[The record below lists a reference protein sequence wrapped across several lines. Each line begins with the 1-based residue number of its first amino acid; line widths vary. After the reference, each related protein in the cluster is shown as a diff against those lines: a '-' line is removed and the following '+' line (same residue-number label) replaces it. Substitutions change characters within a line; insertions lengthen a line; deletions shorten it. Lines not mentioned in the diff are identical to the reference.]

1 MGNTRTTTR
10 RAARRIELSFALTA
24 STDVAFGISLRVP
37 RRRLRPGGNVRRW
50 VGVVATAA
58 LYVFAGGAPLA
69 IVAAAPALG
78 ELAELV
84 RPSRPPVV
92 WAALDEPAR
101 SLVRARGALVTTVSD
116 DPPAIR
122 AHVVAPGETLLSL
135 AVHYGIAPQT
145 LAYNNGIADTSQ
157 LRVGQSL
164 VVPPF
169 DAAIHV
175 IRAGETPAA
184 IAARFG
190 VDTEAV
196 LAANNAAFDATFDA
210 PGRLLLVPMP
220 DGRYPGFRL
229 KVSDAPRVLAPR
241 VRWPTEGVITQL
253 FSPGH
258 AGVDIAAPYGSPVV
272 ATDAGTVSAVGHR
285 GPGGLAVCVYHDWGL
300 ESCAYHN
307 SEVFVE
313 VGERVADG
321 QRIAAIGLTGV
332 TSGPHVHWEART
344 NGVLVDPM
352 TYAPATKSII
362 RRRRRDRLALAL
374 RVSLLV
380 AAPIVDACV
389 S

>member
-1 MGNTRTTTR
+1 VGSTRTTAR
-10 RAARRIELSFALTA
+10 RSARRIEICFALTGT
-24 STDVAFGISLRVP
+24 TDIAFGISLRVP
-37 RRRLRPGGNVRRW
+37 RRQSRARGKVGRW
-50 VGVVATAA
+50 ARVAATAA
-58 LYVFAGGAPLA
+58 LYVFAAIAPVA
-69 IVAAAPALG
+69 TVAAAPALG
-78 ELAELV
+78 AIADLV
-84 RPSRPPVV
+84 RASPRTVV
-92 WAALDEPAR
+92 HAATSEPAR
-101 SLVRARGALVTTVSD
+101 SVVRARGALLTKVSD

-145 LAYNNGIADTSQ
+145 LAYNNGISDTAD
-157 LRVGQSL
+157 LRIGQSL

-175 IRAGETPAA
+175 VRDGETTAE

-190 VDTEAV
+190 VPAEAI
-196 LAANNAAFDATFDA
+196 LAANHAAFDATFDA
-210 PGRLLLVPMP
+210 PGRPLLVPMP

-241 VRWPTEGVITQL
+241 VRWPTQGVITQM
-253 FSPGH
+253 FSSGH
-258 AGVDIAAPYGSPVV
+258 SGVDIAAPYGSPVV

-300 ESCAYHN
+300 ETCAYHN

-321 QRIAAIGLTGV
+321 QRIASIGLTGV
-332 TSGPHVHWEART
+332 TTGPHVHWEART

-352 TYAPATKSII
+352 TYAPATKAVI
-362 RRRRRDRLALAL
+362 RVGGATG
-374 RVSLLV
+374 S
-380 AAPIVDACV
+380 P
-389 S
+389 

>member
-1 MGNTRTTTR
+1 MVGRW
-10 RAARRIELSFALTA
+10 AR
-24 STDVAFGISLRVP
+24 
-37 RRRLRPGGNVRRW
+37 
-50 VGVVATAA
+50 VVATAG
-58 LYVFAGGAPLA
+58 LYVFAGIAPVA
-69 IVAAAPALG
+69 IVAAAPVLG
-78 ELAELV
+78 DLASLV
-84 RPSRPPVV
+84 RASPPPVM
-92 WAALDEPAR
+92 WASANEPVR
-101 SLVRARGALVTTVSD
+101 SSVRARGALITTVRD

-145 LAYNNGIADTSQ
+145 LAYNNAIADTAD

-164 VVPPF
+164 IVPPF

-175 IRAGETPAA
+175 IRDGETPAG

-190 VDTEAV
+190 VSVDALLEANHAAIDSTYDT
-196 LAANNAAFDATFDA
+196 
-210 PGRLLLVPMP
+210 PGRPLLVPMP

-241 VRWPTEGVITQL
+241 VRWPAEGVITQL
-253 FSPGH
+253 FSGGH
-258 AGVDIAAPYGSPVV
+258 SGVDIAAPYGSPVV
-272 ATDAGTVSAVGHR
+272 ATGAGTVSAVGHR

-300 ESCAYHN
+300 ETCAYHN

-313 VGERVADG
+313 VGERVVDG

-352 TYAPATKSII
+352 TYAPATKAVI
-362 RRRRRDRLALAL
+362 RVGGATG
-374 RVSLLV
+374 S
-380 AAPIVDACV
+380 P
-389 S
+389 